1 MAFIASAYM
10 VMLFTVPIAGVILN
24 TYVLRK
30 LIRLAR
36 KSVVRFETSSGLP
49 LAAMSIGDSITLFAL
64 LMQAIF
70 HVTPKGEVPVVVLST
85 ICKFGIYLI
94 HSTSA
99 FSVWCWF
106 FLSVLRYIAVFHPFK
121 YRTIW
126 RQPRN
131 ALKILAGAVGT
142 TQIYT
147 LAIVTYRTNEKMCGE
162 YEIFDQS
169 AWKHIHLVDIFLFY
183 AVPSLL
189 RITLDFLVLIHCY
202 SPFSMEEFDRVTID
216 RRFAISGPT
225 TTTKRL
231 SHSAELE
238 ALDNK
243 AHVAL
248 AISITAN
255 TPSVKRVHYGNP
267 KKKTAM
273 VMRSIVIS
281 VVNLLLNLP
290 THIFRALASYD
301 ERTMDHEIF
310 HVLEPIAQMMYFSQF
325 ACNAFYLASSIYE
338 TNGSPRNTVISS
350 SNRHVSRCISEDDA

>member
-1 MAFIASAYM
+1 MSAFLHSAYLVM
-10 VMLFTVPIAGVILN
+10 VFTVPIAGVILN

-36 KSVVRFETSSGLP
+36 KSVVRFETTSGLP
-49 LAAMSIGDSITLFAL
+49 LAAMSVGDSITLVAL
-64 LMQAIF
+64 FMETLF
-70 HVTPKGEVPVVVLST
+70 HFTPKGEVPTVVLST
-85 ICKFGIYLI
+85 ICKIGIYLI

-131 ALKILAGAVGT
+131 ALKILAGAVGVLHVY
-142 TQIYT
+142 I
-147 LAIVTYRTNEKMCGE
+147 LAIVTYRKEGNTCGE
-162 YEIFDQS
+162 YDEFLES
-169 AWKHIHLVDIFLFY
+169 AWKNIHLVDIFLFY

-202 SPFSMEEFDRVTID
+202 SPFSVDGLDRITVD
-216 RRFAISGPT
+216 RRYAISGPA
-225 TTTKRL
+225 TKRF
-231 SHSAELE
+231 SQSETE
-238 ALDNK
+238 TLDNQT
-243 AHVAL
+243 HVAL

-255 TPSVKRVHYGNP
+255 TPSIKRVHPYGNP

-273 VMRSIVIS
+273 VMRSILIS
-281 VVNLLLNLP
+281 VLNLLLNLP
-290 THIFRALASYD
+290 SHILRAMALYDEQSLQHDIVRAL
-301 ERTMDHEIF
+301 ER
-310 HVLEPIAQMMYFSQF
+310 IAQMMYFSQF
-325 ACNAFYLASSIYE
+325 ACNAFYLATSIYE

-350 SNRHVSRCISEDDA
+350 SNRHVSRCISEDEA